1 MRTKEGFV
9 LRSIRSHYLLVGEGF
24 SQVYLNKVF
33 EQNESAAFLWKAI
46 EGKEFTTEQLA
57 ALLQDEYDVSPEM
70 AQKDARNIADQ
81 WLAQGLIEP

>member
-1 MRTKEGFV
+1 MKTKEGFV

-57 ALLQDEYDVSPEM
+57 ALLLDEYDVSPEQ
-70 AQKDARNIADQ
+70 AKKEADNITRQ